1 MNDDWYCSP
10 TTEFSLPG
18 ATLFYRGRFL
28 FGVISKP
35 SPQGILCLSSSLG
48 IYLGTLGI
56 AKIQAR
62 SNRQSGNDIWAD
74 GNWTSGKVYFHSST
88 WSAAQNHYDYFS
100 DPANGYLNGIINI
113 DSYDENSERDI
124 ERIEK
129 DIRNAA
135 QTVQPGD
142 LLYWGKNNDI
152 HHATIVTKVENSHIF
167 YSGNTE
173 QRTDYDLQTAM
184 SDNREPVH
192 IIKLKDECFDYTDE
206 LS

>member
-28 FGVISKP
+28 FGVISEP

-100 DPANGYLNGIINI
+100 DPANGYINNVDNDVINI
-113 DSYDENSERDI
+113 PSVASTGLDNTEKSISEAS
-124 ERIEK
+124 K
-129 DIRNAA
+129 
-135 QTVQPGD
+135 TVKPGD
-142 LLYWGKNNDI
+142 LVYWVSSKEGV
-152 HHATIVTKVENSHIF
+152 HHATIVTEVQDGKILIA
-167 YSGNTE
+167 GNTYAY
-173 QRTDYDLQTAM
+173 TDELLAYRMDQNPSQTVVI
-184 SDNREPVH
+184 VH
-192 IIKLKDECFDYTDE
+192 IKDECFNE
-206 LS
+206 